1 MYRPRGSRVGII
13 ERTFAR
19 CLIVRF
25 FLFVR
30 NIIRLLDQFS
40 MKQVFNVRL
49 INVFSTSFFK
59 NSLNYWSIEL
69 TLIIIIIFF
78 FQLINESKRFSSRFE
93 VDQKKKKKILW
104 IDWRTIEIFPRVH
117 VLSFAIDFLRLRV
130 IEGILYLWQNSLMM
144 SLFSKNCIVY
154 SRFIIYS
161 KLDGILVKIFE
172 SKRKKKIIS
181 W

>member
-1 MYRPRGSRVGII
+1 MYRARGSRVGII

-69 TLIIIIIFF
+69 TLIIIIFFF

-93 VDQKKKKKILW
+93 VDQKKKKKFYES
-104 IDWRTIEIFPRVH
+104 IEERLKSSPACTFY
-117 VLSFAIDFLRLRV
+117 LSRSISCGYV
-130 IEGILYLWQNSLMM
+130 SL
-144 SLFSKNCIVY
+144 KEYCI
-154 SRFIIYS
+154 S
-161 KLDGILVKIFE
+161 DKIV
-172 SKRKKKIIS
+172 
-181 W
+181 

>member
-69 TLIIIIIFF
+69 TLIIIIFF
-78 FQLINESKRFSSRFE
+78 FSTNKRIEAFLFE
-93 VDQKKKKKILW
+93 IRSWPKKKKKILW

-154 SRFIIYS
+154 SRFII
-161 KLDGILVKIFE
+161 
-172 SKRKKKIIS
+172 
-181 W
+181 

>member
-78 FQLINESKRFSSRFE
+78 FNNKRIEAFLFE
-93 VDQKKKKKILW
+93 IRSWPKKKKKILW

-154 SRFIIYS
+154 SRFII
-161 KLDGILVKIFE
+161 
-172 SKRKKKIIS
+172 
-181 W
+181 